1 MLTGV
6 PGAGKTLVGLQVVHS
21 DKLTAWL
28 PDDKQHLNPASFL
41 SGNGP
46 LVAVLQDA
54 LKSRVFVRDMHQ
66 FIRQFA
72 IKHQHTFPYERVII
86 FDEAQRAWTRN
97 KVIDFY
103 SKKGL
108 KAAYSEPEML
118 IQIAQ
123 RMPEGCVV
131 LALIGSG
138 QEIHTGEEAGI
149 QGWLD
154 AVHGAE
160 KKDEW
165 TIHIPPAISRR
176 FVLEGIP
183 SQIAD
188 RLDLD
193 VTLRSHAADTLHRW
207 VSGLLDEPFMPE
219 KELTA
224 TARSLQEASFP
235 ILLTRDL
242 DWAREYARSR
252 FEGETNRRFG
262 LLASSKAKK
271 LHNKFGT
278 LPSHSSFPK
287 LYGAILK
294 KC

>member
-1 MLTGV
+1 
-6 PGAGKTLVGLQVVHS
+6 
-21 DKLTAWL
+21 
-28 PDDKQHLNPASFL
+28 
-41 SGNGP
+41 
-46 LVAVLQDA
+46 
-54 LKSRVFVRDMHQ
+54 
-66 FIRQFA
+66 
-72 IKHQHTFPYERVII
+72 
-86 FDEAQRAWTRN
+86 
-97 KVIDFY
+97 
-103 SKKGL
+103 
-108 KAAYSEPEML
+108 
-118 IQIAQ
+118 
-123 RMPEGCVV
+123 
-131 LALIGSG
+131 
-138 QEIHTGEEAGI
+138 
-149 QGWLD
+149 
-154 AVHGAE
+154 
-160 KKDEW
+160 
-165 TIHIPPAISRR
+165 
-176 FVLEGIP
+176 VLEGIP